1 MSSLAE
7 QLAWLAD
14 RLADLPTRADQLAAE
29 TTTDPTTRRQI
40 AADILRGR
48 VEDYASDLRAL
59 ANEKQQGDQP
69 VTDHDPIRRLVELSI
84 SIEAVYY
91 DSTGEVATYLRQ
103 AGDKVLIAL
112 GKASTDRQQQA
123 VVS

>member
-1 MSSLAE
+1 M
-7 QLAWLAD
+7 
-14 RLADLPTRADQLAAE
+14 
-29 TTTDPTTRRQI
+29 
-40 AADILRGR
+40 
-48 VEDYASDLRAL
+48 
-59 ANEKQQGDQP
+59 
-69 VTDHDPIRRLVELSI
+69 TDHDDLIRRLVDLSI

-112 GKASTDRQQQA
+112 GKASTDRQQA

>member
-1 MSSLAE
+1 M
-7 QLAWLAD
+7 
-14 RLADLPTRADQLAAE
+14 
-29 TTTDPTTRRQI
+29 
-40 AADILRGR
+40 
-48 VEDYASDLRAL
+48 
-59 ANEKQQGDQP
+59 
-69 VTDHDPIRRLVELSI
+69 TDHDDLIRRLVDLSI